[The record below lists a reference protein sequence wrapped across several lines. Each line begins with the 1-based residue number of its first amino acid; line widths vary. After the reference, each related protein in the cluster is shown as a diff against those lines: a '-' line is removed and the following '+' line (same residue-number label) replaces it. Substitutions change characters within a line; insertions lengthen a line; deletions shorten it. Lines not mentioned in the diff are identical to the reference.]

1 MKEKIYVIGE
11 KKYVQK
17 PIVLGQVR
25 QLTDLF
31 KDVVIPEDLSIT
43 SILMSLG
50 SNLGKAIAIVL
61 TEEGASLKNKNI
73 EESASDIEFN
83 ITPEQ
88 ALEVVEDFFGITD
101 ISLVV
106 EKFNGM
112 MLKMLEN
119 IGKEK
124 ETTPLTS

>member
-61 TEEGASLKNKNI
+61 TEEGVSLRNKNI

-124 ETTPLTS
+124 ETILPTS

>member
-1 MKEKIYVIGE
+1 MKEKTYVIGE
-11 KKYVQK
+11 KKYVQR

-61 TEEGASLKNKNI
+61 TEEGVSLRNKNI

-112 MLKMLEN
+112 MLKMVEN

-124 ETTPLTS
+124 ETIPPTS